1 MLILAVLDRYRLK
14 EQRHDQQR
22 ETRQEVFLMSAGPK
36 RLGKYEL
43 QEVMGRGGMAEV
55 WKGFDP
61 QLKRYVAIK
70 FMHTN
75 LRSDP
80 DFMNRF
86 LREGQAIAALRH
98 PNIVQVYDFHILAI
112 SIISAIC

>member
-1 MLILAVLDRYRLK
+1 
-14 EQRHDQQR
+14 
-22 ETRQEVFLMSAGPK
+22 MSAGPK

-43 QEVMGRGGMAEV
+43 QEVLGRGGMAEV

-86 LREGQAIAALRH
+86 LREGPLQL
-98 PNIVQVYDFHILAI
+98 
-112 SIISAIC
+112 SSAPPPL